1 MPDTREHRGP
11 HPDDRELFAPA
22 MLPRLREALADFS
35 MLLTKGYADKSSL
48 KLVGD
53 RFNLTQRQRLA
64 IMRAACSDQRLES
77 RLAHQVPI
85 ETLAGQPIAIDGYN
99 LLITIEAALSG
110 GLIFQGRDGCF
121 RDLAS
126 IHGTY
131 RKVEET
137 IPAIQ
142 LIGDFLTEVGIA
154 QTRGEGVPPLHRG
167 PNPVPT
173 SAAGTH
179 DTPLPQV
186 LWLLDSPVSNS
197 GRLKTLLAELAQD
210 HGWPWEIR
218 LTISPDAELSSQLTV
233 PVGWGLPHRSPDNR
247 QLPVVVVTTDS
258 VILDACQKWTNL
270 AAEII
275 IQRLPQSATINLQ
288 QTPA

>member
-1 MPDTREHRGP
+1 
-11 HPDDRELFAPA
+11 
-22 MLPRLREALADFS
+22 MLPRLREAVADFS
-35 MLLTKGYADKSSL
+35 MLLTKGYADKSAL

-53 RFNLTQRQRLA
+53 RFALTQRQRLA
-64 IMRAACSDQRLES
+64 VMRSSCSDQQRQSRLE
-77 RLAHQVPI
+77 RRMPV
-85 ETLAGQPIAIDGYN
+85 EDLAGRPIAIDGYN

-137 IPAIQ
+137 VPAVRV
-142 LIGDFLTEVGIA
+142 IGGFLKEI
-154 QTRGEGVPPLHRG
+154 GV
-167 PNPVPT
+167 
-173 SAAGTH
+173 AEA
-179 DTPLPQV
+179 

-197 GRLKTLLAELAQD
+197 GRLKTLLAQLARENA
-210 HGWPWEIR
+210 WPWEIR

-233 PVGWGLPHRSPDNR
+233 PSSQFPANCQLTTVNR
-247 QLPVVVVTTDS
+247 QLPVVVVSTDS
-258 VILDACQKWTNL
+258 VVLDACPKWTNL

-275 IQRLPQSATINLQ
+275 TQRLPSAPLIETG
-288 QTPA
+288 PSV